1 MKLIVTIP
9 ALNEAPTIGDVIREI
24 PRTIPGIDEVEVL
37 VVDDGSRDDTV
48 DESLRAGADYVVS
61 NPINRGLAATFKLAL
76 NEAVVRG
83 ADIIV
88 NTDADNHYDQGRI
101 PELIAPLLARDA
113 DIAIG
118 SRLIDELP
126 MKPAN
131 KYGNKAANYVMQR
144 LLRIPDVDVSTGF
157 RAYTREAA
165 TKLNV
170 LSDHTYTHETLIN
183 ALDQHMTLANVPIA
197 ARHVERPSR
206 LIRGIASHVLRA
218 GGVILRSFLLYKP
231 MQVYGALGAALLVL
245 GSVPFARYGW
255 FLAQGE
261 GNGHVQ
267 SLVIGSALW
276 FVGGQMFI
284 TGLLAVAIG
293 WNRRMMQEVLLRMKE
308 ERADAAAQSR
318 STLTNR
324 PSRRLAT
331 IDTETQLE
339 ERRIEDAA

>member
-1 MKLIVTIP
+1 
-9 ALNEAPTIGDVIREI
+9 
-24 PRTIPGIDEVEVL
+24 
-37 VVDDGSRDDTV
+37 
-48 DESLRAGADYVVS
+48 
-61 NPINRGLAATFKLAL
+61 
-76 NEAVVRG
+76 
-83 ADIIV
+83 
-88 NTDADNHYDQGRI
+88 
-101 PELIAPLLARDA
+101 
-113 DIAIG
+113 
-118 SRLIDELP
+118 
-126 MKPAN
+126 
-131 KYGNKAANYVMQR
+131 
-144 LLRIPDVDVSTGF
+144 
-157 RAYTREAA
+157 
-165 TKLNV
+165 
-170 LSDHTYTHETLIN
+170 
-183 ALDQHMTLANVPIA
+183 
-197 ARHVERPSR
+197 
-206 LIRGIASHVLRA
+206 VLRA

-293 WNRRMMQEVLLRMKE
+293 WNRRMMQEVLVRMKE

-318 STLTNR
+318 RTLTNR